1 MIMYVLEL
9 EVDGRPRTKG
19 SHVVQRGRNGKL
31 RAAAVQEDDLK
42 VWTSAI
48 RNAVSLERSA
58 AQRASTWPRELPIGP
73 VLVLARFRLTLPRRL
88 ADDLDPEPAT
98 VVPDGDKLER
108 ALWDALT
115 GLAWADDRQVVGWA
129 GLKVYASPLE
139 VPGVTAKVL
148 ALEPY
153 EAGIPGH
160 VPALL
165 AQLVAD
171 W

>member
-1 MIMYVLEL
+1 M
-9 EVDGRPRTKG
+9 DGRPRTKG
-19 SHVVQRGRNGKL
+19 SRIIQRTPAGRL
-31 RAAAVQEDDLK
+31 RNAAVQEDDLK
-42 VWTSAI
+42 AWTGAI

-58 AQRASTWPRELPIGP
+58 AQRAGTWPRAMWAGP

-115 GLAWADDRQVVGWA
+115 GLVWRDDRQVIGWA

-139 VPGVTAKVL
+139 VPGVSAQVV
-148 ALEPY
+148 ALEQD
-153 EAGIPGH
+153 EALIPSH

-165 AQLVAD
+165 GQLVGS
-171 W
+171 WEG